1 MSAWILHCQIVSP
14 FGVQD
19 FIAGARRIRDY
30 WAGSFLTAWLA
41 ARAMKAVC
49 ETGGEIVFPYPEQDP
64 LWRALDDPGSTW
76 RVGTVPNRFKARIAD
91 PGTFRPN
98 GEDPCTAAVRGAWQA
113 LAEAVWETFLR
124 DVQDKGKG
132 TRAIWERQIDHFWEV
147 SWVLGEDPGD
157 GSDGRWLDR
166 RKNWRTQ
173 VPSPEEPADH
183 CRIFGQ
189 LQELSGHV
197 RARGEAEAQN
207 RFWQRVRA
215 KIRAVV
221 EPDARDAAFELL
233 ELRATERLSAP
244 ALVKRLFPCLPAGRL
259 RELFGWIPGGG
270 AGTFAGI
277 RYWPSTPY
285 MAAIPWMIDV
295 SRTVPEDARKF
306 ADEVRRQ
313 LYVPAVAERHVP
325 IRSLEST
332 GHFGNLDGGLFFDE
346 MLETEARNLEREAE
360 LSGAGTP
367 AAEVLRERAESLR
380 EIRKRLGELQQA
392 YREAVRTK
400 RTGRRTRRF
409 AASPFYALLLMD
421 GDSIGRMLSQ
431 AVGKGL
437 EKEVSE
443 RLRCFGERVP
453 GIVEKQD
460 GVLVYA
466 GGDDVAAFLPLTRAL
481 PCTLELRRAYVEAM
495 GTLADGLGSA
505 PTISAGLVFAHA
517 GVPLASVIR
526 EARRLL
532 DEVAKEGNGRNS
544 IAISVLKPS
553 GRMAEYVTGFVRTAQ
568 NARGDSPVDGL
579 QELARAYAAEP
590 ERSTGFLYKVRE
602 RYGGMLQEL
611 DHQTLEQ
618 VLFAEWVLGRSL
630 SEARIEEERERVRQL
645 MGVCLTV
652 RGDGGCP
659 IFRIEGGL
667 IARFLADQGV
677 GTFDHA
683 EPAGAREAGP

>member
-1 MSAWILHCQIVSP
+1 MSTWILHCQIVSP

-49 ETGGEIVFPYPEQDP
+49 ETGGEIVFPHPEHDP

-98 GEDPCTAAVRGAWQA
+98 GDDPCSAAVREAWQG

-124 DVQDKGKG
+124 DVADGK
-132 TRAIWERQIDHFWEV
+132 TRAIWNRQIDHFWEV

-173 VPSPEEPADH
+173 VPNPEEPADH

-189 LQELSGHV
+189 LQELSGHA

-207 RFWQRVRA
+207 RFWQGVRE
-215 KIRAVV
+215 KIRREVD
-221 EPDARDAAFELL
+221 PNARDAAFELL

-244 ALVKRLFPCLPAGRL
+244 ALVKRLFPCLAADRL
-259 RELFGWIPGGG
+259 REVFGWIPGGG
-270 AGTFAGI
+270 AGAFAGI

-325 IRSLEST
+325 IRSLEQPAE
-332 GHFGNLDGGLFFDE
+332 FGNLDGGLFFDE

-360 LSGAGTP
+360 LSSAGTP
-367 AAEVLRERAESLR
+367 AAEMLRGRAESLV
-380 EIRKRLGELQQA
+380 EIRKRLAELQKT
-392 YREAVRTK
+392 YRDAVSAGRSG
-400 RTGRRTRRF
+400 RGRRRF
-409 AASPFYALLLMD
+409 DASPFYALLLMD
-421 GDSIGRMLSQ
+421 GDAIGRMLSQ
-431 AVGKGL
+431 AVGEGL

-443 RLRCFGERVP
+443 GLRRFGERVP
-453 GIVEKQD
+453 GIVEAYD

-481 PCTLELRRAYVEAM
+481 PCTLELRRAYLGAT
-495 GTLADGLGSA
+495 GTLADGLGYS

-517 GVPLASVIR
+517 GVPLASVVR
-526 EARRLL
+526 EAHRLL
-532 DEVAKEGNGRNS
+532 AEVAKEDNGRNS

-553 GRMAEYVTGFVRTAQ
+553 GRMAEYVTGFVSTSRAPDQ
-568 NARGDSPVDGL
+568 GAPVDGL
-579 QELARAYAAEP
+579 QALARAYAAEP

-602 RYGGMLQEL
+602 RYGEMLQEL
-611 DHQTLEQ
+611 DLQTLEQ

-630 SEARIEEERERVRQL
+630 SEVERERERERVRQL

-652 RGDGGCP
+652 RGDGGGCP